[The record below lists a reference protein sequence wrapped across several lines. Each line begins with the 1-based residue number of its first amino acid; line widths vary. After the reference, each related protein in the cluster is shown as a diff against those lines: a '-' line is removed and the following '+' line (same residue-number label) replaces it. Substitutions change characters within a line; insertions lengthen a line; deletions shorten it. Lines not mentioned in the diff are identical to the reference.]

1 MLILQRTVRKK
12 ERGKQQ
18 QKRGAG
24 GTLTSSQKDW
34 DGDVWVYKIGLK
46 CNGNQVSLSERDRE
60 LELFFYGVFAV
71 GRWKGG
77 GGGIV
82 YTCMCAYVHLEH
94 ALILLQTIHVT

>member
-46 CNGNQVSLSERDRE
+46 CNGNQVSLSLRE
-60 LELFFYGVFAV
+60 IENWNSFFMVCLLWGG
-71 GRWKGG
+71 GREGG
-77 GGGIV
+77 GGLCI
-82 YTCMCAYVHLEH
+82 H
-94 ALILLQTIHVT
+94 ACVLMYISSMH